1 MFQGIKDSTANLN
14 FVLMCK
20 KAKRCFAGLC
30 IKQTFSSA
38 DSFSCLAFCWIGAK
52 IQITSKYLYGE
63 VIPWNGTS
71 ENLSSRWALEISG
84 KLKSAEKIKYSKY
97 GFLFSWKK
105 WCPTHRKG
113 QSSNDFTFEKYCP
126 KYLCFHESIKNQV

>member
-1 MFQGIKDSTANLN
+1 MVQGIN
-14 FVLMCK
+14 FTVQQIWILAWCV
-20 KAKRCFAGLC
+20 KRQNIAGLC
-30 IKQTFSSA
+30 QQTFCSA
-38 DSFSCLAFCWIGAK
+38 DSFSWSCFASCWIGAK